1 MQARNVLLTD
11 GHGSMER
18 RDFISFCA
26 VAGIVASA
34 KVLAAQDAQPM
45 IITPDQ
51 ARVYSQGLGEAH
63 ILVDGERS
71 GGAWWLGQFREDP
84 GFMTSLHFHY
94 RTDEQ
99 FFVLDGVLS
108 LYLDAKWH
116 DLAAGTIAVVP
127 HGTPHAQGNIGKKP
141 VRFLGSGNPAGFER
155 FFPELDKLVSRLQ
168 PSDPEFGAEVAKIV
182 VHYDTKPIGQAPAR
196 MP

>member
-1 MQARNVLLTD
+1 VQTRNVLRTD
-11 GHGSMER
+11 GHGSMDR
-18 RDFISFCA
+18 RDFLSLCA
-26 VAGIVASA
+26 VAGMAASA
-34 KVLAAQDAQPM
+34 KALVAQEAQPM

-51 ARVYSQGLGEAH
+51 AGVYSQGLGEAH

-84 GFMTSLHFHY
+84 GFMTPLHFHY

-108 LYLDAKWH
+108 LYVDGKWH
-116 DLAAGTIAVVP
+116 DLEAGTIAMVP
-127 HGTPHAQGNIGKKP
+127 HGTEHAQGNIGKKP

-155 FFPELDKLVSRLQ
+155 FFPELDKLVSRLS
-168 PSDPEFGAEVAKIV
+168 PLDPQFGAEVAKIV
-182 VHYDTKPIGQAPAR
+182 VQYDTKLIGPAPAR
-196 MP
+196 T